1 MKKPFLLIF
10 IFFISISC
18 FAQHIASADEA
29 FLKTKEDS
37 LETFSNQIAFSVQ
50 PQDKF
55 SADSIF
61 TRMLVKALRTP
72 YSFSYP
78 FDSLQTVSIVYP
90 SDSSFRIFTWQMVL
104 DDNVIFQHGA
114 IQMKTMDGSL
124 KLFPLIDKSNTIDDL
139 TDTIT
144 DNKSWIG
151 AVYYKI
157 IETQFNNHNYYTLLG
172 YDEDDLRCTR
182 KIIEVLHFNEHSQP
196 VFGGTYF
203 VFEKSLII
211 RPSVKRYVMEYKKDA
226 SPKLNYDP
234 ELGMIVVE
242 HLESESGEPKK
253 PWTLIPDGD
262 YEGFKWEG
270 GQWIHVD
277 KIFNQITPEGQEP
290 VPAPVKETNKIQFD
304 DSNNSSDSNKTTPKK
319 TQ

>member
-1 MKKPFLLIF
+1 
-10 IFFISISC
+10 
-18 FAQHIASADEA
+18 
-29 FLKTKEDS
+29 
-37 LETFSNQIAFSVQ
+37 
-50 PQDKF
+50 
-55 SADSIF
+55 
-61 TRMLVKALRTP
+61 
-72 YSFSYP
+72 
-78 FDSLQTVSIVYP
+78 
-90 SDSSFRIFTWQMVL
+90 
-104 DDNVIFQHGA
+104 
-114 IQMKTMDGSL
+114 MDGSL

-157 IETQFNNHNYYTLLG
+157 IETQFNNHSYYTLLG

-182 KIIEVLHFNEHSQP
+182 KIIEVLHFNEHNQP
-196 VFGGTYF
+196 VFGGPYF

-304 DSNNSSDSNKTTPKK
+304 DSNSSSDSNKITPKK